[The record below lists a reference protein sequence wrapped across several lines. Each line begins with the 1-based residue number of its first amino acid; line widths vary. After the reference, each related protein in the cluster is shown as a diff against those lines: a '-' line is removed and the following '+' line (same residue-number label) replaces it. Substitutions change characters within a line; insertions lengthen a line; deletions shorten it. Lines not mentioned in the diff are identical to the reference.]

1 MKFSKKNHFL
11 QNKNNLPSDTT
22 IFNSSPN
29 FYFKETIAS
38 DFNYS
43 YWICDTFDI
52 YYPSKEDKNEPY
64 LAYSSI
70 EKKEIK
76 IIKISNKQLIKSLT
90 EPSNYVEK
98 IKISYNKKDD
108 NNYLLASDW
117 DFLVYAWNL
126 DDNYKFMYKINTSYT
141 NYIYSFLIYFK
152 YNYIITSTVGHTDN
166 CDYIK
171 IFSLNDGLLVKNI
184 NNSDKNDTLL
194 CLIWEKDENDSY
206 IIACCYEKIEI
217 YNILNGELY
226 GNLVTEE
233 KDSCGD
239 YYFSSFISN
248 DNKFLFTSSYEGFI
262 NIWNLHEKYLVK
274 SIKFESS
281 FFKIIPWSIYIDYIE
296 DKEESKLYENFNNY
310 IAICDKTKNGIYII
324 NIILRK
330 EIENNSLD
338 NINSNEITF
347 YKHEIISFFQNTGN
361 NPIKNIKKYYHPILG
376 ESIISSGE
384 DENISLWINHP
395 PLLIDIFKN

>member
-11 QNKNNLPSDTT
+11 ENKNNFPSDTT

-233 KDSCGD
+233 KDSC
-239 YYFSSFISN
+239 
-248 DNKFLFTSSYEGFI
+248 
-262 NIWNLHEKYLVK
+262 
-274 SIKFESS
+274 
-281 FFKIIPWSIYIDYIE
+281 
-296 DKEESKLYENFNNY
+296 
-310 IAICDKTKNGIYII
+310 
-324 NIILRK
+324 
-330 EIENNSLD
+330 
-338 NINSNEITF
+338 
-347 YKHEIISFFQNTGN
+347 
-361 NPIKNIKKYYHPILG
+361 
-376 ESIISSGE
+376 
-384 DENISLWINHP
+384 
-395 PLLIDIFKN
+395 